1 MADGYV
7 AEVAAVAVAVVAAAV
22 VVEVLLLELDPLLP
36 LLLLAYARPT
46 SVSRVR
52 SARVADDSRALDT
65 GRISAIPPSAAFS
78 FCGFHA
84 MRCD

>member
-1 MADGYV
+1 MTADEAV
-7 AEVAAVAVAVVAAAV
+7 AEAAAVAVA
-22 VVEVLLLELDPLLP
+22 VEVLLLELNPLLA

-52 SARVADDSRALDT
+52 SVHEADDSRALDT
-65 GRISAIPPSAAFS
+65 RQISAIPPSAAFS
-78 FCGFHA
+78 SYGFHA